1 MSEPRRTLPAVNKL
15 LAEAERDG
23 LLGEAPR
30 QLVVDCI
37 RAALEQA
44 RHAGTGEPV
53 GGWLAAVRQELAER
67 TRPSL
72 VGAINA
78 TGVVLHTNLGRAP
91 LAQVARRAAA
101 SAYGYCTLEFDLE
114 LGERGSRQ
122 DHTTRLLREIT
133 GADDGIVVTNAAA
146 AVLLLLNT
154 LADGNE
160 TVVSRG
166 ELVEIGGAFRIPEIL
181 AKSGS
186 ILVEVGT
193 TNRTRRRDYEL
204 AISPRTRLFL
214 KVHQS
219 NFAVTG
225 FVEDTPLGE
234 LVELGR
240 PRGIPTMHDIGSGLL
255 IDLSP
260 WGLVGEPRVQASVA
274 TGATVVFSGDKLMGG
289 PQAGII
295 VGPSDIVQRAAAN
308 PLARV
313 LRPDKFTIAALE
325 ATLSLYRD
333 TEHAVTEIPTLA
345 MLTADSALLEERAK
359 SLAAALPHASTKAGY
374 SAVGGGTFPG
384 ASLPTTLVTL
394 PTKSAAGTVD
404 QLRRHSPPVIARAG
418 EGAVLFDVRTIA
430 AEEIATVVTAVAA
443 ASSV

>member
-1 MSEPRRTLPAVNKL
+1 
-15 LAEAERDG
+15 
-23 LLGEAPR
+23 
-30 QLVVDCI
+30 
-37 RAALEQA
+37 
-44 RHAGTGEPV
+44 
-53 GGWLAAVRQELAER
+53 
-67 TRPSL
+67 
-72 VGAINA
+72 
-78 TGVVLHTNLGRAP
+78 
-91 LAQVARRAAA
+91 
-101 SAYGYCTLEFDLE
+101 LEFDLE
-114 LGERGSRQ
+114 RGERGSRQ

-146 AVLLLLNT
+146 AVFLLLNT
-154 LADGNE
+154 LAHGNE
-160 TVVSRG
+160 TIVSRG
-166 ELVEIGGAFRIPEIL
+166 ELVEIGGAFRIPDIL

-240 PRGIPTMHDIGSGLL
+240 PRGIPAVHDIGSGLL

-260 WGLVGEPRVQASVA
+260 WGLVGEPRVQESVA
-274 TGATVVFSGDKLMGG
+274 AGATVVFSGDKLMGG

-295 VGPSDIVQRAAAN
+295 VGPSDIIQRAAAN

-333 TEHAVTEIPTLA
+333 TELAVTEIPTLA

-359 SLAAALPHASTKAGY
+359 SLATALPQASTKAGD

-384 ASLPTTLVTL
+384 VRLPTVLVTL
-394 PTKSAAGTVD
+394 PARSAAASID

-418 EGAVLFDVRTIA
+418 EGAVLFDVRTIGD
-430 AEEIATVVTAVAA
+430 EEIATVVAAVAA
-443 ASSV
+443 TTRV

>member
-1 MSEPRRTLPAVNKL
+1 MNEPHRTLPAVHRL
-15 LAEAERDG
+15 LAEAERDST
-23 LLGEAPR
+23 LGEAPR

-37 RAALEQA
+37 RAALARA
-44 RHAGTGEPV
+44 RHAGTGEPA
-53 GGWLAAVRQELAER
+53 GGWLAAVRQELAAR

-72 VGAINA
+72 VGVVNA

-91 LAQVARRAAA
+91 LAQAARRAAA

-114 LGERGSRQ
+114 QGERGSRQ
-122 DHTTRLLREIT
+122 DHTRSLLREIT
-133 GADDGIVVTNAAA
+133 GAEDGIVVTNAAA

-160 TVVSRG
+160 TIVSRG

-181 AKSGS
+181 TKSGS

-193 TNRTRRRDYEL
+193 TNRTRRKDYQL
-204 AISPRTRLFL
+204 AISPRTRLLL

-219 NFAVTG
+219 NFTVTG

-240 PRGIPTMHDIGSGLL
+240 PRGIPVVHDIGSGLL
-255 IDLSP
+255 IDLSQ
-260 WGLVGEPRVQASVA
+260 WGLVGEPQVQHSVA

-295 VGPSDIVQRAAAN
+295 VGPGDIIQRAAAN

-313 LRPDKFTIAALE
+313 LRPDKFTVAALE

-333 TEHAVTEIPTLA
+333 TELAIAEIPTLA
-345 MLTADSALLEERAK
+345 MLTADSRLLEARAR
-359 SLAAALPHASTKAGY
+359 SLAAALPGASTKPGH
-374 SAVGGGTFPG
+374 SAVGGGSFPG
-384 ASLPTTLVTL
+384 ASLPTVLVTL
-394 PTKSAAGTVD
+394 PTKSVAATVD

-418 EGAVLFDVRTIA
+418 DGAVLFDVRTIGD
-430 AEEIATVVTAVAA
+430 EEIATVVAAVAA
-443 ASSV
+443 GSV

>member
-1 MSEPRRTLPAVNKL
+1 MSEPRRTLPAVNRL
-15 LAEAERDG
+15 LAEAERHG

-37 RAALEQA
+37 RAALGQA
-44 RHAGTGEPV
+44 RHAGTGEPH

-72 VGAINA
+72 VGVVNA

-91 LAQVARRAAA
+91 LAESARNAAA
-101 SAYGYCTLEFDLE
+101 AAYSYCTLEFDLAR
-114 LGERGSRQ
+114 GERGSRQ
-122 DHTTRLLREIT
+122 DHTRRLLREIT
-133 GADDGIVVTNAAA
+133 GAEDGMVVTNAAA

-160 TVVSRG
+160 TIVSRG

-181 AKSGS
+181 VKSGS

-193 TNRTRRRDYEL
+193 TNRTRRKDYQL
-204 AISPRTRLFL
+204 AISPRTRLLL

-225 FVEDTPLGE
+225 FVEDTPLIE

-240 PRGIPTMHDIGSGLL
+240 PRGIPAVHDIGSGLL
-255 IDLSP
+255 IDLSR
-260 WGLVGEPRVQASVA
+260 WGLVGEPRVQESVA
-274 TGATVVFSGDKLMGG
+274 TGATVAFSGDKLMGG

-295 VGPSDIVQRAAAN
+295 VGPSDIIQRAAAN

-333 TEHAVTEIPTLA
+333 TELAVTEIPTLA

-359 SLAAALPHASTKAGY
+359 SLAAALPHASTIAGH
-374 SAVGGGTFPG
+374 SAVGGGTFPEVG
-384 ASLPTTLVTL
+384 LPTVLVAL
-394 PTKSAAGTVD
+394 PARSAAATVD
-404 QLRRHSPPVIARAG
+404 QLRRHRPPVIARAG
-418 EGAVLFDVRTIA
+418 EGAVLFDVRTIG
-430 AEEIATVVTAVAA
+430 AEEIATVVAAVAA
-443 ASSV
+443 TDNV